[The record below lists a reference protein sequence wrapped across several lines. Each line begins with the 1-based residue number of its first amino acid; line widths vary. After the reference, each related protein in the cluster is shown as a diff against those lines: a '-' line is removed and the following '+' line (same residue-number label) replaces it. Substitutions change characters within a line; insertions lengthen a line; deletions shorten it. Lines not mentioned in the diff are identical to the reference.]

1 MDMKEEIQIVSKQE
15 QNLVDTTIDNI
26 LLSRTATALE
36 NLFNV
41 VDVEIKRFQQSDM
54 MKSSIEN
61 AYKVI
66 LELRKRK

>member
-1 MDMKEEIQIVSKQE
+1 MDMKEEIQVVSKKEKQ
-15 QNLVDTTIDNI
+15 LVDTTIDNI

-54 MKSSIEN
+54 MKSAMEN
-61 AYKVI
+61 AYKVM

>member
-1 MDMKEEIQIVSKQE
+1 MDMKEEIQVVSKKE

-26 LLSRTATALE
+26 LLSRTATTLE

-54 MKSSIEN
+54 MKSAMEN

>member
-1 MDMKEEIQIVSKQE
+1 MDMKEEIQVVSKQE
-15 QNLVDTTIDNI
+15 QNLVDTTMDNI

-54 MKSSIEN
+54 MKSAMEN

-66 LELRKRK
+66 LELRKKK

>member
-1 MDMKEEIQIVSKQE
+1 MDMKEEIQVVSKQE

-26 LLSRTATALE
+26 LLSRTSTALE

-54 MKSSIEN
+54 MKSAMEN